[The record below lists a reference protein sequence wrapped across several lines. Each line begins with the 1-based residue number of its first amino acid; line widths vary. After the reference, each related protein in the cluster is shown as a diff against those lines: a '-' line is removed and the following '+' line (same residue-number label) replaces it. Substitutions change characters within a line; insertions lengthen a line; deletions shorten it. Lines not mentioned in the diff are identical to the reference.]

1 MRNRSHTPGEDAW
14 YPEELGDRAV
24 VNRDKEEVH
33 VDGFYQHPRDGRQE
47 EEMEDEP
54 GSDATVGRVAE
65 VDPHHEYNV

>member
-1 MRNRSHTPGEDAW
+1 M
-14 YPEELGDRAV
+14 

-54 GSDATVGRVAE
+54 GSDATVGRVSGGRS
-65 VDPHHEYNV
+65 PP